1 MFTLTITWH
10 LIMVIVIN
18 VVIILGVM
26 KMGGD
31 DVYGCAFG
39 LIFLAFVTALIWAIY
54 GGIVWW

>member
-26 KMGGD
+26 TWADGD
-31 DVYGCAFG
+31 SLGCAIG
-39 LIFLAFVTALIWAIY
+39 AIFVALVTALIWAIY